1 MPQNRQRQDRKR
13 QIRAA
18 TRSRAAA
25 TPQPTR
31 RSAPLPLPP
40 SQPPTEPHALAA
52 ALPGEDHVRDTAPQI
67 IDASLPSQDST
78 GAPGAGTEGTSD
90 ETRQQARMATP
101 MELTSAVLWQWSLAQ
116 SFAACSATA
125 VTGLLQLGQIWAAFL
140 QASMRQSSAAA
151 FGWTK
156 QR

>member
-1 MPQNRQRQDRKR
+1 
-13 QIRAA
+13 
-18 TRSRAAA
+18 
-25 TPQPTR
+25 
-31 RSAPLPLPP
+31 
-40 SQPPTEPHALAA
+40 
-52 ALPGEDHVRDTAPQI
+52 
-67 IDASLPSQDST
+67 
-78 GAPGAGTEGTSD
+78 
-90 ETRQQARMATP
+90 